1 VAKPDS
7 RPPSIGSS
15 MSSKNRNTPEGRH
28 SDFRKLVFVPRSL
41 EEHFTL
47 VALHGGSIAWQMGL
61 A

>member
-28 SDFRKLVFVPRSL
+28 SDLPRSL

-47 VALHGGSIAWQMGL
+47 VALHGGIIAWQMGL